1 MTARRLQRSRKR
13 AYVAMFLG
21 MLMQCGLCAFALNPT
36 LDVNQY
42 AHTAWR
48 VSEGFSKGVIWSVA
62 QTPDGYLWLGTDFGL
77 LRFDGVRAAPWE
89 PPERLPSSDVRVLR
103 VGRDGRLWIGTV
115 AGVASWK
122 DGKLTLYPE
131 LNAHVVESLLEDHEG
146 TIWVGGWAS
155 SEGRLCSIRANKTQ
169 CVGEDGRFGN
179 AVTALCEDSR
189 GNLWA
194 GTMSGLWLWTS
205 APPKLYP
212 MPYPAQRIHALMES
226 DDGGMLVAKSS
237 GITKLRNGN
246 AETYPLPVGPA
257 FQPNRLMQDRDGGLW
272 IGAAVDEGLVHIHHG
287 VIDVFA
293 PGDGLSGGSIT
304 SLFEDR
310 EGNVWVATVDGL
322 DRFREFAV
330 TNISV
335 PQGLSSRGVSS
346 VMVARDGSVWLGTSD
361 GLNRLSN
368 GQVTIY
374 RNRRLQGVRP
384 ISGRNGELV
393 GKTSTQNGSHYP
405 RGRAVRELTD
415 TGLPDNLVDSI
426 LEDHSGHIWVA
437 TRSGIAVREN
447 DHFLP
452 VRSIPYGTV
461 FSIVEDRNGNV
472 WMSHSEGLFH
482 LRERRVVERIPW
494 DRLGRREPATAAV
507 DDAKKGGLWLGF
519 RDGGVA
525 FFKDGQLRAS
535 YAGAKGLGDGMVRS
549 FYPDESGSL
558 WVATE
563 DGLSRIK
570 DGRVLTLTSQNGL
583 PCNSIHW
590 VIEDDLHS
598 VWLYLAC
605 GLISIPRSELDAWAS
620 DPKRRVQTTLFDG
633 FDGVRTHGLHAGYSP
648 IVAKSKD
655 GRLWFVPFGGVSVI
669 DPRHLPHN
677 NVPPPVHVEQ
687 IVADDKAY
695 GAKSGLRLPARVRN
709 VAIDYTALSLM
720 VPEKMRFRYKL
731 EGQNRNWHEV
741 VNDREIQY
749 TNLRPGTYKFR
760 VKACNNS
767 SVWNE
772 EDATLD
778 FVIPPMWYQT
788 NWFYALCAATFLLIL
803 WATYQLRVRQ
813 LAHQFNMRLEERVAE
828 RTRIARDLHDTLL
841 QSFQALLP
849 RLQGSINMF
858 RSRPDDALRNLQQAA
873 DQASQAI
880 TEGRD
885 AIHGMRMSTVEKN
898 DLAIAI
904 RTLGEELASAAPHPS
919 SPNFNVVVE
928 GTSRNLHPILR
939 DEVYRLAA
947 EALRNAFRH
956 AAAQTV
962 EVEIRYDEKYFR
974 LRIRD
979 DGKGIPSDVLN
990 GEGREGH
997 YGLPG
1002 MRERA
1007 KLVGGKLTIWTEIDA
1022 GTEIELNIPGAKAYV
1037 KSTRPFWYL
1046 GKHSATETDE
1056 KEPKERE

>member
-1 MTARRLQRSRKR
+1 
-13 AYVAMFLG
+13 
-21 MLMQCGLCAFALNPT
+21 MQCGLCAFALNPT

-48 VSEGFSKGVIWSVA
+48 VSEGFSKGVIWSIA

-77 LRFDGVRAAPWE
+77 LRFDGVRAVPWD
-89 PPERLPSSDVRVLR
+89 PPESLPSSDVRVLK
-103 VGRDGRLWIGTV
+103 VARDGRLWIGTI

-122 DGKLTLYPE
+122 NGQLTLYPE
-131 LNAHVVESLLEDHEG
+131 LNGHVVEALLEDHEG

-155 SEGRLCSIRANKTQ
+155 LEGRLCSIKTNETQ
-169 CVGEDGRFGN
+169 CVGEDGRFGD

-194 GTMSGLWLWTS
+194 GTMSGLWLWNS

-212 MPYPAQRIHALMES
+212 MPYPAQRIYALMES

-246 AETYPLPVGPA
+246 AQAFPLPVRPA
-257 FQPNRLMQDRDGGLW
+257 FQPNRLLRDRDGGLW
-272 IGAAVDEGLVHIHHG
+272 IGAAVDEGLVHIHQG
-287 VIDVFA
+287 AIDVFA
-293 PGDGLSGGSIT
+293 TGDGLSGGSIT

-310 EGNVWVATVDGL
+310 EGNIWVATGDGL

-330 TNISV
+330 TTISV
-335 PQGLSSRGVSS
+335 PQGLSSRGVTS

-361 GLNRLSN
+361 GLDRLSN

-374 RNRRLQGVRP
+374 RKRRPQSVRAIP
-384 ISGRNGELV
+384 ERSGEL
-393 GKTSTQNGSHYP
+393 GQAPARKGGSRYHSD
-405 RGRAVRELTD
+405 GTVRELTD
-415 TGLPDNLVDSI
+415 IGLPDDLVDSI
-426 LEDHSGHIWVA
+426 FEDHGGRIWVA

-447 DHFLP
+447 DRFRP
-452 VRSIPYGTV
+452 VSSVPYGTV
-461 FSIVEDRNGNV
+461 FSIAEDRTGNV

-482 LRERRVVERIPW
+482 LREMHVVERIPW

-507 DDAKKGGLWLGF
+507 DDAQKGGLWLGF

-525 FFKDGQLRAS
+525 YFKDGQLRAS
-535 YAGAKGLGDGMVRS
+535 YARADGLGDGMVRS
-549 FYPDESGSL
+549 FYPDGSGSL

-590 VIEDDLHS
+590 TIEDDLHS

-620 DPKRRVQTTLFDG
+620 DPKRRVQATLFDG
-633 FDGVRTHGLHAGYSP
+633 FDGVRTHGFHAGYSP
-648 IVAKSKD
+648 VVTKSKD

-677 NVPPPVHVEQ
+677 NVPPQVHVEQ
-687 IVADDKAY
+687 IIADDKSY
-695 GAKSGLRLPARVRN
+695 GSKSGLRLPPKVRN
-709 VAIDYTALSLM
+709 LAIDYTALSL
-720 VPEKMRFRYKL
+720 VAPEKVRFRYKL

-741 VNDREIQY
+741 VNDRKIQY
-749 TNLRPGTYKFR
+749 TNLGPGTYKFR
-760 VKACNNS
+760 VMASNNS
-767 SVWNE
+767 GVWNE
-772 EDATLD
+772 EGAALD
-778 FVIPPMWYQT
+778 FVVPPMWYQT
-788 NWFYALCAATFLLIL
+788 SWFYALCVAAVLSML
-803 WATYQLRVRQ
+803 WAAYQLRVRQ
-813 LAHQFNMRLEERVAE
+813 LAHQFNMRLEERVSE

-849 RLQGSINMF
+849 RLQASINMF
-858 RSRPDDALRNLQQAA
+858 SSRPDDARRNLEQAA

-880 TEGRD
+880 AEGRD
-885 AIHGMRMSTVEKN
+885 AIQGMRMSTVEKN
-898 DLAIAI
+898 DLAVAI
-904 RTLGEELASAAPHPS
+904 RTLGEELASAAKPP
-919 SPNFNVVVE
+919 SPNFKVVVE
-928 GTSRNLHPILR
+928 GTSRNLHLILR
-939 DEVYRLAA
+939 DEVYRLAT

-956 AAAQTV
+956 AAAQNV

-979 DGKGIPSDVLN
+979 DGKGIPSDVLS
-990 GEGREGH
+990 GDGREGH

-1007 KLVGGKLTIWTEIDA
+1007 KLVGGKLTIWTEVDG
-1022 GTEIELNIPGAKAYV
+1022 GTEIELDIPGARAFR
-1037 KSTRPFWYL
+1037 KSTRAVWYF
-1046 GKHSATETDE
+1046 GKRSAAETDQ
-1056 KEPKERE
+1056 KEPIERE